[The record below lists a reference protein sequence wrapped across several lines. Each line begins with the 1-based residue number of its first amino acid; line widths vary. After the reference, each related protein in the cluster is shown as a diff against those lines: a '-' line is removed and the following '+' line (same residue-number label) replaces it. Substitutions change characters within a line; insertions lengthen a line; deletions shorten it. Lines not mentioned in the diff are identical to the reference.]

1 MDIKSTFAKK
11 LKLELAKSGITQ
23 KELAARLD
31 TPPTTINSWATART
45 FPHGETLQAIAE
57 ILNTT
62 PSKLVAD
69 DNDDDDYQLSD
80 SNKYL
85 LLAVNSSESRRRLID
100 ICLKIPEERIESAIS
115 ILNTI
120 SNL

>member
-11 LKLELAKSGITQ
+11 LKSELAKSGITQ
-23 KELAARLD
+23 KELAARLNL
-31 TPPTTINSWATART
+31 PPTTINSWATART
-45 FPHGETLQAIAE
+45 FPHGETLQAISE

-69 DNDDDDYQLSD
+69 DTDDYQLGDSD
-80 SNKYL
+80 KYML
-85 LLAVNSSESRRRLID
+85 IAINSSEDRRRLID
-100 ICLKIPEERIESAIS
+100 TCLKMPDEKIKSAIS

-120 SNL
+120 SGM